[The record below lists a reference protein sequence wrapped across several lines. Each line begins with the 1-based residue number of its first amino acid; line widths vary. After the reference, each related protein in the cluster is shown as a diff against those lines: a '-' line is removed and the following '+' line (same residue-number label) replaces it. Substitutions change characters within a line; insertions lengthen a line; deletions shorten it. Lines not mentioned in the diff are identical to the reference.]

1 MQNLEDLKEKI
12 FFEAKNIIETLSK
25 ITTQEELLLKKDL
38 IEELDERISFIKI
51 LDKNQ
56 NYFISDLSS
65 QDIENQE
72 LNPNSENQKYSE
84 FSDDPMEEEVLFTN
98 ELNDIHQDND
108 EIDSEEIFES
118 EVSEIKNEISIQIP
132 ELAETMVENPVDV
145 MIEDVE
151 PEEIVISENENIEDE
166 IDSDFDEEYRK
177 NVEEK
182 ERELREIEEKR
193 RRIVEF
199 EKEDIVKNPVELEP
213 EDLSAIQEKH
223 EEQARKFKLANIKG
237 LKSVQ
242 SLFDEDPLEKLEENE
257 FNEKEKTK
265 VEPTE
270 SSLLKTNIPT
280 DFMEAEK
287 PKPEF
292 RLDLND
298 KIAFSKTLFD
308 GSQSDLND
316 AIRNLN
322 EFKNLEEAKEYLSDL
337 YYQKNWKK
345 HDDYA
350 QRLWILV
357 ENKFL

>member
-25 ITTQEELLLKKDL
+25 ITTQEELLLKKEL

-51 LDKNQ
+51 LEKNQ
-56 NYFISDLSS
+56 DYFVLNMPL
-65 QDIENQE
+65 QDVENQE
-72 LNPNSENQKYSE
+72 LNSNFSEQEYSE

-98 ELNDIHQDND
+98 ELNDIHEEEESKPEDIVEP
-108 EIDSEEIFES
+108 EI
-118 EVSEIKNEISIQIP
+118 SEIKNEISIQIP
-132 ELAETMVENPVDV
+132 ELAETMTENPTDSFVEE
-145 MIEDVE
+145 IEE
-151 PEEIVISENENIEDE
+151 EEIVNSEILEVEE
-166 IDSDFDEEYRK
+166 KSDSDFDDEYRR

-182 ERELREIEEKR
+182 ERELQESEEKR
-193 RRIVEF
+193 RKIVEF
-199 EKEDIVKNPVELEP
+199 EKEDVVKNMVELDP

-242 SLFDEDPLEKLEENE
+242 SLFDDDPLEQIEENE
-257 FNEKEKTK
+257 FNEKEKIKT
-265 VEPTE
+265 EPSE

-280 DFMEAEK
+280 NFMEAEK
-287 PKPEF
+287 QKPEF

-298 KIAFSKTLFD
+298 KIAFSKTLFG
-308 GSQSDLND
+308 GSQTDLND

-322 EFKNLEEAKEYLSDL
+322 EFKNIEQAKEYLSDL
-337 YYQKNWKK
+337 YYEKDWKK
-345 HDDYA
+345 HDEYA
-350 QRLWILV
+350 QRLWSLV